1 MLHREEPYV
10 TDDLKRFIEGF
21 DNEDALRRAV
31 EALLM
36 KMPGCTNVRA
46 HHGPLEQG
54 KDIVFCSEGP
64 MGEALLNACVIKNDK
79 ISGSA
84 ESSSGARTVFHQVE
98 QSLDTPILNEQGQS
112 QFASRAYV
120 ITPHECSPQAMESI
134 RGQLERRSGQVIFI
148 CGNELLL
155 KFKKYW
161 PDFLLA
167 NVKFLGAHV
176 KSLRDELDGDR
187 SVARLLFKE
196 GFSTGHGKSLAALFV
211 EPRLA
216 LVLRSH
222 DLKINLP
229 EPKDFERPTG
239 EREAG
244 RLANTF
250 RNLGSLVIS
259 LKAADGDEA
268 DLITE
273 DLFTFADHLPG
284 AWTSGYKEARV
295 RGDLSEQDLKKNP
308 ADCSV
313 PLAGARDLRERST
326 KLLDRSAPFIKK
338 LRQHVN
344 ASNVLSSAEFSDPLS
359 LIRSQK
365 FSDFYFVSD
374 ISRRVPSAMVG
385 AHSFRRVQFDKNLL
399 DQTVTPLLITGPAGY
414 GKTSFCRWNAL
425 RDLEAL
431 EQKNSKILPVYIQL
445 HRLNDTP
452 LLSFQK
458 AFLASEELAAIWREL
473 VESDSSTGRRLRLYL
488 DGLDEV
494 PNHARQVEIA
504 NIAASGVS
512 PNVQI
517 IMTARDHVSGPWL
530 SWLRRL
536 EIQAFDEQ
544 QVRLLTERWLDDD
557 QSKVAAF
564 YQKLK
569 QVPSLGSLMKVP
581 LLGTLILAVY
591 KQGHEGLPESRPR
604 LYEMFVR
611 LLAGGWDAAKNIN
624 RGSKFRSATK
634 LAVLNHLAG
643 MLHSEKKRDC
653 SPAEVYSAIRAS
665 ISGLQD
671 KRSEVLSELI
681 VDGLLVPTGSILS
694 FPHLSFQEFLA
705 AKDLIELK
713 PDRANQRLDAF
724 LKGDDWWR
732 EGLIFY
738 VSFHDKPNEMEEW
751 IKSGV
756 VRALPK
762 ALEEIVWSRAVDLCK
777 VILTNFPS
785 FKLSSDTRRLLGW
798 PSESAFKLGQA
809 KKTSATGPRTVSR

>member
-1 MLHREEPYV
+1 V

-36 KMPGCTNVRA
+36 KMPGCTSVRA
-46 HHGPLEQG
+46 THGTLEQG
-54 KDIVFCSEGP
+54 KDIIFRSDGP
-64 MGEALLNACVIKNDK
+64 MGEILLNACVIKNDK

-84 ESSSGARTVFHQVE
+84 ESGTGARTVFHQVE

-112 QFASRAYV
+112 QAVSRAYV

-134 RGQLERRSGQVIFI
+134 RGQLVKRSGQVVFI
-148 CGNELLL
+148 CGNDLLL
-155 KFKKYW
+155 KFKQYW

-176 KSLRDELDGDR
+176 KSLRDELDADP

-196 GFSTGHGKSLAALFV
+196 GFSTGYGKSLPALFV
-211 EPRLA
+211 QPRLA
-216 LVLRSH
+216 FILRSH
-222 DLKINLP
+222 DLRINLP
-229 EPKDFERPTG
+229 EPKDFDRPMRQQEG
-239 EREAG
+239 G
-244 RLANTF
+244 RLANAF
-250 RNLGSLVIS
+250 RNLGNLAMS
-259 LKAADGDEA
+259 LKSADGDEA
-268 DLITE
+268 DLITW
-273 DLFTFADHLPG
+273 DAFKFADDLQA
-284 AWTSGYKEARV
+284 AWISGYNEARA
-295 RGDLSEQDLKKNP
+295 RGDLSEQELKKNP

-313 PLAGARDLRERST
+313 RLAGSPDLRERSAE
-326 KLLDRSAPFIKK
+326 LLGKSAPFIKK

-344 ASNVLSSAEFSDPLS
+344 TSNVLSSTQFSNPLS

-365 FSDFYFVSD
+365 LSDFYLVSD
-374 ISRRVPSAMVG
+374 IARRVPSTMIP
-385 AHSFRRVQFDKNLL
+385 AHSIRRVQFDKNLL
-399 DQTVTPLLITGPAGY
+399 DQTVAPLLITGPAGY

-431 EQKNSKILPVYIQL
+431 EKKSSRVLPVYIQL
-445 HRLNDTP
+445 HRLSDIP
-452 LLSFQK
+452 LISFQN

-473 VESDSSTGRRLRLYL
+473 TEPDARNGWTLRVYL

-494 PNHARQVEIA
+494 PNHARQIEIA

-512 PNVQI
+512 PKVQI
-517 IMTARDHVSGPWL
+517 IMTARDHVGGPWL

-536 EIQAFDEQ
+536 EIQAFDDQE
-544 QVRLLTERWLDDD
+544 VRQLTEKWLDDD
-557 QSKVAAF
+557 QSKVSAF

-591 KQGHEGLPESRPR
+591 KHGHEGLPESRPR

-611 LLAGGWDAAKNIN
+611 LMAGGWDAAKNIN
-624 RGSKFRSATK
+624 RGSKFRTSTK
-634 LAVLNHLAG
+634 LAVLSHLAG

-653 SPAEVYSAIRAS
+653 SAGDFHSALRERL
-665 ISGLQD
+665 SGLQD

-681 VDGLLVPTGSILS
+681 VDGLLIPTGSILS

-705 AKDLIELK
+705 AKDLVALT

-724 LKGDDWWR
+724 LNGDDWWR
-732 EGLIFY
+732 EVLIFY

-762 ALEEIVWSRAVDLCK
+762 TSDEVVFSRAVELCK
-777 VILTNFPS
+777 AILTNFPS
-785 FKLSSDTRRLLGW
+785 FKLSNDTRQLLCW
-798 PSESAFKLGQA
+798 PSESAFKLGKA
-809 KKTSATGPRTVSR
+809 KKASVTGPRTISR